1 MNTVTAIIHKGEKYY
16 VAECLEVDVVTQGTT
31 IDEALLNIK
40 EAIALYFENED
51 IKEIG
56 LPKEPAIAVPIIVE

>member
-31 IDEALLNIK
+31 IDEALLNFK
-40 EAIALYFENED
+40 EAIALYFKNED
-51 IKEIG
+51 ISEIR

>member
-16 VAECLEVDVVTQGTT
+16 VAECLEVDVITQGTT
-31 IDEALLNIK
+31 IDEALLNFK
-40 EAIALYFENED
+40 EAIALYFKNEN
-51 IKEIG
+51 ISEIG